1 MGGPG
6 APKRGPG
13 GSQSK
18 NETKE
23 EREEKRKEKIKKKE
37 KGKKKKDP
45 SQLIHVRSRIGRVGG
60 ERGPEL
66 NGCRGARYS

>member
-23 EREEKRKEKIKKKE
+23 EREEKKKE
-37 KGKKKKDP
+37 KGKKEKDP
-45 SQLIHVRSRIGRVGG
+45 SQLIHVRSRIGRAGG
-60 ERGPEL
+60 GKDKPPL
-66 NGCRGARYS
+66 QN

>member
-23 EREEKRKEKIKKKE
+23 EREEKKKE
-37 KGKKKKDP
+37 KGKKEKDP